1 MFNTTVT
8 EPQPSSEAST
18 ARRSISAQRCIAH
31 RYNDVPIQPA
41 QPSLDTSREVRCLLV
56 VNPDTVPGCTAC
68 VLVLFPV
75 PDFASVN

>member
-1 MFNTTVT
+1 M
-8 EPQPSSEAST
+8 
-18 ARRSISAQRCIAH
+18 
-31 RYNDVPIQPA
+31 PIQPA